1 MSSII
6 SSKERTARV
15 VLVAAAIFALAV
27 SQGGCRRLEDYEAA
41 ELSNPEK
48 RHAIGYSSV
57 AETLYVEVGPGGA
70 GLSPNQ
76 EADVY
81 RFVER
86 YKAES
91 TGVLRLG
98 SPRRAGAHLAVS
110 NSARQVQSIVH
121 GAGVAPSA
129 LEVVRYSGEP
139 RMGPALQLSYDRPVA
154 VAPQCAD
161 WGTDLGENRERLP
174 FNNFGCATQR
184 NMALTVANARDLQH
198 PQAETP
204 RSSEVRSTSWTKYTS
219 GGATSAEKST
229 AGTGAASAAD
239 EVSKATAP

>member
-1 MSSII
+1 MSANINRM
-6 SSKERTARV
+6 ERAGR
-15 VLVAAAIFALAV
+15 LMLIAAAVLGLAAV
-27 SQGGCRRLEDYEAA
+27 QSGCRRLEDYEAA

-48 RHAIGYSSV
+48 RHPIAYSSV
-57 AETLYVEVGPGGA
+57 SETLYVEVGPGSA

-86 YKAES
+86 FKAES
-91 TGVLRLG
+91 TGTLRLG

-110 NSARQVQSIVH
+110 NSARQVQDIVH

-129 LEVVRYSGEP
+129 LEIVRYAGEP

-154 VAPQCAD
+154 VAPECAD

-219 GGATSAEKST
+219 GGAQSSAEST
-229 AGTGAASAAD
+229 AGTGAGTAAD
-239 EVSKATAP
+239 AVSKSTAP